1 MKITQNKFPVIILLI
16 ITIISFT
23 SCASQ
28 SKLPDTWQPG
38 MVLTITYSGGMR
50 YYSSEIAIKETGS
63 YRLINEEGK
72 STRDTLTFTKK
83 ELDDLIRLLKNKRF
97 DQIDSDMRPGI
108 VYDMGT
114 TSTILQWGDNT
125 EGITISATQN
135 ILKKDQDN
143 YDAIR
148 IYIDKLL
155 TKK

>member
-1 MKITQNKFPVIILLI
+1 M
-16 ITIISFT
+16 
-23 SCASQ
+23 
-28 SKLPDTWQPG
+28 
-38 MVLTITYSGGMR
+38 
-50 YYSSEIAIKETGS
+50 
-63 YRLINEEGK
+63 
-72 STRDTLTFTKK
+72 
-83 ELDDLIRLLKNKRF
+83 KNKRF